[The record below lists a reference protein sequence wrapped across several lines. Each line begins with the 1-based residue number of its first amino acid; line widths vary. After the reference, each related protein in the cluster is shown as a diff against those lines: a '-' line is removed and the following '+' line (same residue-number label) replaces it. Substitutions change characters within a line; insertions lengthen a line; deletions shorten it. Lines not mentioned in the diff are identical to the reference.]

1 MTWVAADPALTWWQA
16 LPALLG
22 AVALLWAPGAVIA
35 RLTGA
40 RGRELLAVA
49 PVLTIGSLGALAAAG
64 SLVPALRHTW
74 TGGWALAALA
84 LTAAGALV
92 LRYLVGWRAVPEP
105 DDRARSPRLDVVPVA
120 LACLVSGV
128 TFALAS
134 GAAGTIEQSNDS
146 PFHLLAVQRV
156 ATTGDGSWQN
166 IRAVTGDTGFYPPL
180 ADDLAAL
187 LLRVLYA
194 VHLPVDVVS
203 ASSVLLM
210 VCVALVWPLGVDALV
225 RAVVGPRGDRAARI
239 GAMLV
244 VPATAAFPAQLLAFG
259 ALWPNLLG
267 LALAPAVLA
276 AACTLFDGRPRRGRG
291 SGAWTP
297 VLALLVLLVGSLGLA
312 LAHPSALLSTGVAG
326 FGLLVGAGVRL
337 ARRRRVLGGLVLGLG
352 ALGALAV
359 GLLLVRMSSA
369 VTEYSTSQPWSVP
382 QALGRVVALNP
393 VAGTAPALAGL
404 LALVGVVDACV
415 RRRHLWLVVGWAVTA
430 LQVVLAGSVDARI
443 TGVLTGLWY
452 HEPAR
457 LSAALALTC
466 VPLAAL
472 GAAAIVRVAARVL
485 PDRATSTETTA
496 GTAPAGARATGGAS
510 VLGATAATA
519 ATAAP
524 GPRPSRAAVAALG
537 VVALAWAGI
546 GVRDVHAVERDT
558 YQGLTADRTL
568 VTPAEMALFRRTL
581 GTTGDADGTGGV
593 VGDPFGGAMFAT
605 LASGRPSVVTHF
617 GQNLVRGTPKGR
629 LSDTARVVYHFERL
643 TTDPQVCAAV
653 RRLHVGYAVEDSR
666 PIWTNDPRAS
676 SFDALRGLAGRPGLQ
691 LVGREGTTSVYRITA
706 CR

>member
-1 MTWVAADPALTWWQA
+1 MTWVAAVPGLTWWQA

-22 AVALLWAPGAVIA
+22 AVVLLWAPGAVIA

-40 RGRELLAVA
+40 RGRELLAVS
-49 PVLTIGSLGALAAAG
+49 PVLTTGSLGALAAAG
-64 SLVPALRHTW
+64 SLVPGLRHTW
-74 TGGWALAALA
+74 TGGWALAALV
-84 LTAAGALV
+84 LTACGALV

-105 DDRARSPRLDVVPVA
+105 DDRARSPRLDVLPVA

-146 PFHLLAVQRV
+146 PLHLLAVQRV

-166 IRAVTGDTGFYPPL
+166 VRAVTGDTGFYPPL

-187 LLRVLYA
+187 LLRVLHA
-194 VHLPVDVVS
+194 VRVPVDVVS

-210 VCVALVWPLGVDALV
+210 VCVALVWPLGIDALV

-276 AACTLFDGRPRRGRG
+276 AACTLLDGRPRRGRG

-297 VLALLVLLVGSLGLA
+297 VLALLVLLVGALALA

-326 FGLLVGAGVRL
+326 LGLLVGAGLRL
-337 ARRRRVLGGLVLGLG
+337 ARRRRLLGRAVLAVGT
-352 ALGALAV
+352 LGALA
-359 GLLLVRMSSA
+359 GILLLVRMAPA
-369 VTEYSTSQPWSVP
+369 VTRFSSSQPWSVP
-382 QALGRVVALNP
+382 QALGHVAALDP
-393 VAGTAPALAGL
+393 VAGTAPALAGV
-404 LALVGVVDACV
+404 LALVGVVDSVAH
-415 RRRHLWLVVGWAVTA
+415 RRHLWLVVGWALTA
-430 LQVVLAGSVDARI
+430 LQVVLAGAVDARA
-443 TGVLTGLWY
+443 TSVLTGLWY

-466 VPLAAL
+466 IPLAAL
-472 GAAAIVRVAARVL
+472 GAGALVRLAARAL
-485 PDRATSTETTA
+485 PDRTA
-496 GTAPAGARATGGAS
+496 VPAPAEAPPVQPTGGAS
-510 VLGATAATA
+510 VRGATAATR
-519 ATAAP
+519 AT

-537 VVALAWAGI
+537 VVAVAWAGV
-546 GVRDVHAVERDT
+546 GLRDVHAVERDT

-568 VTPAEMALFRRTL
+568 VTPAEMALFQRTL

-605 LASGRPSVVTHF
+605 LASGRPSVVNHF
-617 GQNLVRGTPKGR
+617 GQNLVRGTPAGQ
-629 LSDTARVVYHFERL
+629 LSDTARVVYHFDRL

-666 PIWTNDPRAS
+666 PIWTNDARAS
-676 SFDALRGLAGRPGLQ
+676 SFGALRGLEGRPGLQ

-706 CR
+706 CG